1 MEVIKK
7 TLIKNMKALR
17 NKKGWNQ
24 DKLAEECG
32 YSRGFITDIER
43 GKSWVSP
50 EALDKICDALGVTCD
65 KLFSIDEGQGKM
77 FDMPMNKAIKK
88 LLAIPDEVYEKAQ
101 KVPLDDQAWVAVIA
115 ALEVAAERIAS
126 ENGNH
131 SNHS

>member
-1 MEVIKK
+1 MIQS
-7 TLIKNMKALR
+7 TLVKNIRAFRKA
-17 NKKGWNQ
+17 KGWNQ
-24 DKLAEECG
+24 DDLAEKTG
-32 YSRGFITDIER
+32 YSTGFIKQIETGR
-43 GKSWVSP
+43 SWVSP
-50 EALDKICDALGVTCD
+50 ESLDKLCTALEVSCD
-65 KLFSIDEGQGKM
+65 KLFSIEGEEGKM

-115 ALEVAAERIAS
+115 ALEVAAERIAG